1 MYKTLHKKQGS
12 VTVQLRFA
20 RSSVT
25 FCAKRDS
32 NAVNTLTGKYSGYCG
47 IFAGDDTNGYR
58 FIVGSVSCN
67 CQELADR
74 MRRELSAKGGGSA
87 PMIQGNVAVTAD
99 TLQTMWASL

>member
-32 NAVNTLTGKYSGYCG
+32 RIVGILSYYLFYLWMNEAMKKKLLVLGLSMAGVLMLSNTA
-47 IFAGDDTNGYR
+47 FAGEWKRNN
-58 FIVGSVSCN
+58 VG
-67 CQELADR
+67 
-74 MRRELSAKGGGSA
+74 
-87 PMIQGNVAVTAD
+87 
-99 TLQTMWASL
+99 W

>member
-32 NAVNTLTGKYSGYCG
+32 RLGHSDVTTTLNIYSH
-47 IFAGDDTNGYR
+47 ALK
-58 FIVGSVSCN
+58 
-67 CQELADR
+67 ELDR
-74 MRRELSAKGGGSA
+74 KASDAL
-87 PMIQGNVAVTAD
+87 VD
-99 TLQTMWASL
+99 TLSKKANTKNSVPE

>member
-32 NAVNTLTGKYSGYCG
+32 YHMRPAKVENLIEEFEKRMDREEY
-47 IFAGDDTNGYR
+47 DDAKKALDQL
-58 FIVGSVSCN
+58 IVILGEKHPQSIALKS
-67 CQELADR
+67 EYEIEA
-74 MRRELSAKGGGSA
+74 EE
-87 PMIQGNVAVTAD
+87 
-99 TLQTMWASL
+99 